1 MFVNG
6 IFLLSLTTFVV
17 HLLLTR
23 AAGLGALRVIEL
35 ALLHLLA
42 VFWGFGGLAVA
53 IPHIIS
59 PDVAANFLQWPTGNP
74 FQLYAGFAM
83 TGIALVG
90 VLGIWHRGWFWLA
103 PLAMRAVFLTGAAY
117 IHISGGIYAHRLTR
131 EFAAQVLFYDIFLP
145 LVAIVLFAA
154 YVMLGGTQQGGD
166 RNGSGDSVAR

>member
-6 IFLLSLTTFVV
+6 IFLASIITFAVHVV
-17 HLLLTR
+17 LTR
-23 AAGLGALRVIEL
+23 ANGLGALRVIEL

-42 VFWGFGGLAVA
+42 VFWGLGGLAVA

-59 PDVAANFLQWPTGNP
+59 PDVAANYLQWPTGNP

-83 TGIALVG
+83 IGIAVVG
-90 VLGIWHRGWFWLA
+90 VLSIWHRGWFWLA

-131 EFAAQVLFYDIFLP
+131 EFATQVLFYDIFLP
-145 LVAIVLFAA
+145 LIAIVLFAA
-154 YVMLGGTQQGGD
+154 YVALGGA
-166 RNGSGDSVAR
+166 RNGKDSAVQASVER

>member
-6 IFLLSLTTFVV
+6 IFLISLVTFAV
-17 HLLLTR
+17 HVFLTR
-23 AAGLGALRVIEL
+23 SAGLGALRIVEL

-42 VFWGFGGLAVA
+42 VFWGLGGLAVA

-59 PDVAANFLQWPTGNP
+59 PDVAADYLRWPTGNP

-83 TGIALVG
+83 IGIAIVG
-90 VLGIWHRGWFWLA
+90 VLSIWHRGWFWLA

-117 IHISGGIYAHRLTR
+117 IHISGGIYAHRLTK

-145 LVAIVLFAA
+145 MIAIVLFAT
-154 YVMLGGTQQGGD
+154 YITLGGA
-166 RNGSGDSVAR
+166 RNDIGASAPSGVEN